1 MTDYDV
7 IIIGAGA
14 AGLMCAVEAGKRGRK
29 VLCLDHADRAAK
41 KILISGGGHCNFT
54 NLEISAE
61 HYLSGNEHFCKSAL
75 ARYTQ
80 HDFKALVQRHGI
92 PCHEK
97 KSGQLFCN
105 KSAREIVK
113 MLLKECK
120 DAGVTIRLGCRI
132 RRIKK
137 DRFFQVQS
145 SLGDFECE
153 SLVVATG
160 GLSYPGLGASGLGHR
175 IARQFGLKVA
185 ETRPGLVPL
194 IFSREDADRFKG
206 LAGLSMDVMV
216 ACNKRE
222 IRESLLFTH
231 EGLSGPA
238 ILQISSCWK
247 PGDTLTIDLF
257 PDLDLYEHLR
267 GEKALRPRAA
277 VKTVLSEHLPA
288 RFALRICELWI
299 ENRSMNQIP
308 DKELKHL
315 SNILHRWEVK
325 PKGTKG
331 YETAE
336 VTVGGVD
343 THELSSRT
351 MESKKVKGLY
361 FIGEVA
367 DVTGDLGGYNL
378 QWAWSSGYCA
388 GQFV

>member
-14 AGLMCAVEAGKRGRK
+14 AGLMCAMEAGKRRRK

-41 KILISGGGHCNFT
+41 KILVSGGGHCNFT
-54 NLEISAE
+54 NLNISAE

-216 ACNKRE
+216 TCNKRE
-222 IRESLLFTH
+222 ARESLIFTH
-231 EGLSGPA
+231 KGLSGPA
-238 ILQISSCWK
+238 ILQLSSYWK
-247 PGDTLTIDLF
+247 SGDTLVIDLL

-267 GEKALRPRAA
+267 EQKILRPKSYL
-277 VKTVLSEHLPA
+277 KTVLSEYLPN
-288 RFALRICELWI
+288 RFAQRICELWI
-299 ENRSMNQIP
+299 MNRPMSQIP

-315 SNILHRWEVK
+315 SRILHRWEVK
-325 PKGTKG
+325 PKGTEG

-336 VTVGGVD
+336 VTLGGID
-343 THELSSRT
+343 TSELSSRT
-351 MESKKVKGLY
+351 MESRKIKGLY
-361 FIGEVA
+361 FIGEVV
-367 DVTGDLGGYNL
+367 DVTGDLGGFNL

>member
-1 MTDYDV
+1 MTDHDV

-14 AGLMCAVEAGKRGRK
+14 AGLMCAMEAGKRVRK

-80 HDFKALVQRHGI
+80 HDFMALVQRHGI
-92 PCHEK
+92 AYHEK
-97 KSGQLFCN
+97 TSGQLFCD
-105 KSAREIVK
+105 KSAKEIVT
-113 MLLKECK
+113 MLLKECR

-145 SLGDFECE
+145 SLGNFECE

-160 GLSYPGLGASGLGHR
+160 GLSYPGLGASGFGHR
-175 IARQFGLKVA
+175 IARQFGLNVI
-185 ETRPGLVPL
+185 EPRPGLVPL

-216 ACNKRE
+216 TCSKRE

-231 EGLSGPA
+231 KGLSGPA
-238 ILQISSCWK
+238 ILQLSSYWK
-247 PGDTLTIDLF
+247 LGDTLAIDLL
-257 PDLDLYEHLR
+257 PDLDLHE
-267 GEKALRPRAA
+267 ALREQKIRRPKSYL
-277 VKTVLSEHLPA
+277 KTVLSEYLPN
-288 RFALRICELWI
+288 RFTQRICDLWI
-299 ENRSMNQIP
+299 KNRPMNQIP

-315 SNILHRWEVK
+315 SRTLHQWEVK

-343 THELSSRT
+343 TDELSSRT

>member
-1 MTDYDV
+1 MTDVDV

-14 AGLMCAVEAGKRGRK
+14 AGLMCAMEAGKRGRN

-54 NLEISAE
+54 NLNISAE

-80 HDFKALVQRHGI
+80 HDFMALVQRHGI
-92 PCHEK
+92 HYHEK
-97 KSGQLFCN
+97 TSGQLFCD
-105 KSAREIVK
+105 KSAREIVT

-137 DRFFQVQS
+137 DRFFQVRS

-153 SLVVATG
+153 SLVVAAG
-160 GLSYPGLGASGLGHR
+160 GLSYPGLGASDLGHR
-175 IARQFGLKVA
+175 IARQFGLNMV
-185 ETRPGLVPL
+185 EPRPGLAPL

-206 LAGLSMDVMV
+206 FAGLSMDVMV
-216 ACNKRE
+216 TCNKRE
-222 IRESLLFTH
+222 ARESLLFTH
-231 EGLSGPA
+231 HGLSGPA
-238 ILQISSCWK
+238 ILQLSSYWK
-247 PGDTLTIDLF
+247 SGDTLVIDLL
-257 PDLDLYEHLR
+257 PGLDLYEHL
-267 GEKALRPRAA
+267 GEQKILRP
-277 VKTVLSEHLPA
+277 KTTIKTILSERLPA
-288 RFALRICELWI
+288 RLAQRICDLWI
-299 ENRSMNQIP
+299 KNRPINQIP

-325 PKGTKG
+325 PKGTEG

-336 VTVGGVD
+336 VTLGGVD
-343 THELSSRT
+343 THDLSSKT

-361 FIGEVA
+361 FIGEVT
-367 DVTGDLGGYNL
+367 DVTGDLGGFNL